1 MKQNDLSRR
10 ERQIMDALH
19 ELGDEASAEDIRQ
32 KLPNPPG
39 YSAVRAMLAKLEA
52 KGAIRH
58 KEEGLRYVYSPTARR
73 SAARRS
79 AVERLV
85 RVFFGGS
92 PGEAVNAL
100 LEAEKWDPRELDEM
114 SKRIE
119 QMKKERGTMSAREML
134 ETLVAASADPVAAL
148 VLKATLAMAASLLL
162 IRSAHGAPA
171 SLRHLVAAAGFGVL
185 LLLPLAALVVPER
198 EIAVAPRPG
207 GRGFARGRAAATTA
221 DVRAG
226 LDR

>member
-19 ELGDEASAEDIRQ
+19 ELGDEAPAEDIRQ
-32 KLPNPPG
+32 KLPNPPS

-58 KEEGLRYVYSPTARR
+58 REEGLRYVYSPTTRR
-73 SAARRS
+73 AVARRS

-100 LEAEKWDPRELDEM
+100 LDAEKWDADELEQM
-114 SKRIE
+114 SRRIE
-119 QMKKERGTMSAREML
+119 RLKKERGR
-134 ETLVAASADPVAAL
+134 
-148 VLKATLAMAASLLL
+148 
-162 IRSAHGAPA
+162 
-171 SLRHLVAAAGFGVL
+171 
-185 LLLPLAALVVPER
+185 
-198 EIAVAPRPG
+198 
-207 GRGFARGRAAATTA
+207 
-221 DVRAG
+221 
-226 LDR
+226 